1 MLSDAASRQ
10 NPEMPRF
17 LTDDMEKAISYTIT
31 SRKVAH
37 EIIDGEVI
45 VIHFDS
51 GNYYS
56 FEGVSSQLWQ
66 WIAAGA
72 SRQQIWN
79 AFRVLEPDQ
88 SESLDAFIDSL
99 VKEELLEENL
109 SGAGQEPAAPLPIGE
124 IAFESPK
131 FAKYNDMQNLLL
143 SDPIHDVD
151 ETGWPNL
158 ESGNS

>member
-1 MLSDAASRQ
+1 MKNALFYRVA
-10 NPEMPRF
+10 
-17 LTDDMEKAISYTIT
+17 

-37 EIIDGEVI
+37 EIIDGEAI

-56 FEGVSSQLWQ
+56 LEGVSSQVWQ
-66 WIAAGA
+66 WVAAGA
-72 SRQQIWN
+72 SRQQIQD
-79 AFRVLEPDQ
+79 AFRDLQPDQ
-88 SESLDAFIDSL
+88 SESLDAFLESL
-99 VKEELLEENL
+99 VNEELLEESV
-109 SGAGQEPAAPLPIGE
+109 SGAGQEPATPLPKGE

-158 ESGNS
+158 EKSENS

>member
-1 MLSDAASRQ
+1 
-10 NPEMPRF
+10 
-17 LTDDMEKAISYTIT
+17 MEKATFYTIAN
-31 SRKVAH
+31 RKVAH
-37 EIIDGEVI
+37 EIIDGEAI

-56 FEGVSSQLWQ
+56 LEGVSSQLWQ

-72 SRQQIWN
+72 SRQQIQD
-79 AFRVLEPDQ
+79 AFRDLRPDQ
-88 SESLDAFIDSL
+88 AESLDAFIESL

-109 SGAGQEPAAPLPIGE
+109 SGTGQEPASPLPIGQ
-124 IAFESPK
+124 IAFEQPK